1 MKKIVLIG
9 LLLLVAVL
17 VWVVISLYPDWLWF
31 DNLTYVSVFWTMLL
45 TKFSFAFVAWMLLLL
60 LIAVNLIVARRLS
73 PGSGTGIIRDVNSD
87 PLAQLGINDRTL
99 NAFIVAF
106 ILAFSLVIASR
117 AAVRWD
123 LVLRYLHQ
131 EPFGAADPIF
141 NRDIGYYIFSLPLF
155 LYIKNGLLLFLVFT
169 GALTLAWYLKDSL
182 LKILNTIIQAE
193 GQQISLPKLTLTP
206 EALKHVI
213 FLGGII
219 ALLLAWG
226 FKLSMHNL
234 VYSTSGPAFGANFT
248 DVYIRVWAFKAS
260 GLLSLVLA
268 VILFVSAFRPRM
280 RVIYASLIVWV
291 GVVLISTGILPLVIQ
306 KLVVTPNEL
315 TRESPYI
322 SYNIDF
328 TRRAYNLNKIKVVDF
343 PATDELS
350 QEDIDKNKVT
360 IQNIRIWDERPL
372 LQTYRQIQAI
382 RLYYD
387 FNDIDVDRYTLDG
400 QYRQVM
406 LSAREL
412 IVDHLP
418 AQANTWMNKHL
429 IYTHGYG
436 LAASP
441 VNEVTGE
448 GLPRLWVKD
457 IPPTF
462 EKGLEITRPEIY
474 YGERTD
480 QYVMVKTT
488 QEEFDYPKGDA
499 NVYTTYQGKG
509 GVPINST
516 FRRFLFALEFFDPQI
531 LFTGYLGPE
540 SRIMF
545 NRRINRRAIVI
556 APFLD
561 YDRDPYLVI
570 SEGKLF
576 WILDAYTSSNMYPY
590 SLRSRTSFGRNINYI
605 RNSVKVVVD
614 AYNGDISFYIVDEDD
629 PIIKTYASIYPDLF
643 KPFDEMPKGLKEH
656 IRYPRDLFK
665 IQADIYTTYHMENVQ
680 VFYNQEDLWQ
690 IPDELYGD
698 QRQEMEPYY
707 IILKLPE
714 EEKEEYLLMLPFTPS
729 RKDNM
734 IGWLAARNDIP
745 NYGTLLVYKLPKE
758 KLVYGP
764 MQIEAR
770 VDQQTEISKELSLW
784 GQRGSRVIR
793 GNLLAIPIGDTF
805 IYVEPIYLE
814 ADQGPGP
821 TAPAGR
827 PQTGLFG
834 GSKRSATVASGSDRG
849 RTAALPE
856 LKRVIVAHSSLL
868 TMGKTLDEALGNI
881 LGRQITT
888 TTEAEQIKPGDKDVY
903 ELGQL
908 AYEYYNKAQDN
919 LRQGN
924 WAEYGRELEK
934 LESILNELSTIS
946 KEKK

>member
-31 DNLTYVSVFWTMLL
+31 DNLTYVSVFWTMLI
-45 TKFSFAFVAWMLLLL
+45 TKFSFAFVSWLLLLL
-60 LIAVNLIVARRLS
+60 LISVNLIVARRLS

-117 AAVRWD
+117 AAIRWD
-123 LVLRYLHQ
+123 IVLRYLYQ
-131 EPFGAADPIF
+131 EPFGSADPIF
-141 NRDIGYYIFSLPLF
+141 NRDIGYYVFSLPLF

-169 GALTLAWYLKDSL
+169 GALTLAWYLKDGL
-182 LKILNTIIQAE
+182 LQILNTIMQAE
-193 GQQISLPKLTLTP
+193 GKQVSLPKLTITP
-206 EALKHVI
+206 KALKHVI

-226 FKLSMHNL
+226 FRLSMHNL
-234 VYSTSGPAFGANFT
+234 VYSVSGPAFGASFT
-248 DVYIRVWAFKAS
+248 DVNIKVWAFKVS
-260 GLLSLVLA
+260 SFLSLVLA
-268 VILFVSAFRPRM
+268 VILFVSAFKLKM
-280 RVIYASLIVWV
+280 RVVYASIIVWV
-291 GVVLISTGILPLVIQ
+291 GVVFISSGALPLVIQ
-306 KLVVTPNEL
+306 KLIVTPNEL
-315 TRESPYI
+315 TKETQYI

-328 TRRAYNLNKIKVVDF
+328 TRRAYNLTKIKEVDF

-350 QEDIDKNKVT
+350 REDIDKNKVT

-387 FNDIDVDRYTLDG
+387 FHDIDVDRYTLDG

-412 IVDHLP
+412 IVDQLP
-418 AQANTWMNKHL
+418 AQANTWMNKHV

-436 LAASP
+436 LASSP

-457 IPPTF
+457 LPPTSV
-462 EKGLEITRPEIY
+462 EGLEITRPEIY

-480 QYVMVKTT
+480 KYVLVKTT
-488 QEEFDYPKGDA
+488 QQEFDYPKGDE

-509 GVPINST
+509 GVSINST
-516 FRRFLFALEFFDPQI
+516 FKRFLFALEFFDPQI
-531 LFTGYLGPE
+531 LFTGYLGSE

-545 NRRINRRAIVI
+545 NRRINRRASVI

-561 YDRDPYLVI
+561 YDHDPYLVI
-570 SEGKLF
+570 SEGRLF
-576 WILDAYTSSNMYPY
+576 WILDAYTTSNMYPY
-590 SLRSRTSFGRNINYI
+590 SMRSRTHFGRNINYI

-614 AYNGDISFYIVDEDD
+614 AYNGDISFYMMDEDD
-629 PIIKTYASIYPDLF
+629 PVIKTYASIYPDLL
-643 KPFDEMPKGLKEH
+643 KPFDQMPEGLKKH

-665 IQADIYTTYHMENVQ
+665 IQANIYTTYHMENVQ

-690 IPDELYGD
+690 VPDELYGD

-814 ADQGPGP
+814 ADQGPAAP
-821 TAPAGR
+821 AAPAGR

-834 GSKRSATVASGSDRG
+834 SRRAPAVSSGGG

-868 TMGKTLDEALGNI
+868 TMGKTLDEALSNI

-888 TTEAEQIKPGDKDVY
+888 MPEAGQIRPEDKDVY

-908 AYEYYNKAQDN
+908 AYEYYNNAQDS

-946 KEKK
+946 KEKR